1 MGKSGA
7 VTNIQEALQR
17 KIEISDNGREL
28 QMRGRKMKAKGLLG
42 VGSFFG
48 LPDEPN
54 RILS

>member
-1 MGKSGA
+1 MNGTK
-7 VTNIQEALQR
+7 ALQR
-17 KIEISDNGREL
+17 KIEINDNDREL

-48 LPDEPN
+48 LRDEPD